1 MNVGCSPGASHPR
14 ALRARR
20 VKRRILDGLSQ
31 VGIEQSAMTIA
42 FDNVSVEVW
51 DVMWDLSDHVNAKTP
66 GI

>member
-1 MNVGCSPGASHPR
+1 
-14 ALRARR
+14 

-31 VGIEQSAMTIA
+31 IDIELSAVTIA

-51 DVMWDLSDHVNAKTP
+51 DLSEHQNAKTP